1 MHAFYSLPE
10 LGRCFLASKRR
21 PPLSPHGIQV
31 FAAPGLLLVVEGI
44 GDGPA
49 SGVGGVDHVSFPFL
63 RSYVESLTTLARRTN
78 RVFSRVARGLPD
90 IEAIAGTLCC
100 GLPGPVCPLT

>member
-1 MHAFYSLPE
+1 MHLDDV
-10 LGRCFLASKRR
+10 LTW
-21 PPLSPHGIQV
+21 IQNSNKAQSDPSMMAKV
-31 FAAPGLLLVVEGI
+31 RAVC
-44 GDGPA
+44 
-49 SGVGGVDHVSFPFL
+49 VGWT
-63 RSYVESLTTLARRTN
+63 YVGSLTTLARRTN